1 MPITAPQINGPIA
14 GASISCVIQL
24 FDPQNLQGNWI
35 LAGSPSATVACQGA
49 INAKPPAEA
58 SKVVPCGLNSAAYK
72 IGAMTKLG
80 HIGIS
85 ALDFSNYD
93 NLRQF
98 NGYRCV
104 ATLTSTVQGVVI
116 FTEAFYDWDCAL
128 TFDIPKGDGERTITV
143 DQATV
148 MFYQVINPN
157 SGSSSY
163 YYGNASGITET
174 FA

>member
-1 MPITAPQINGPIA
+1 MLTASQINTPIA
-14 GASISCVIQL
+14 GASVTCTIQL

-35 LAGSPSATVACQGA
+35 LAGSPSAVVNCQGA
-49 INAKPPAEA
+49 INCKPPAEQ
-58 SKVVPCGLNSAAYK
+58 SKPVPCGLNSAAYK
-72 IGAMTKLG
+72 IGGMTKLG
-80 HIGIS
+80 HFGLS

-104 ATLTSTVQGVVI
+104 ATLVSTVQGVVI
-116 FTEAFYDWDCAL
+116 LTEIFYDFDVAL
-128 TFDIPKGDGERTITV
+128 TFDIPKGDGERTITI

-148 MFYQVINPN
+148 IWYSAINPN
-157 SGSSSY
+157 SGSSNY